1 MPAMFQPFELFVGL
15 RYTRAKRRNH
25 FISFI
30 SMISMLGIALGVM
43 ALITVISV
51 MNGFERE
58 LRGRILGMTSHASI
72 AGYQAPL
79 ADWQKVAEE
88 ASTVSPKIIGSA
100 PFIRGEG
107 MLRNRERLSGTML
120 RGILPAR
127 EATVSTVGEH
137 MQVGSLNDLEAGAY
151 RLIMGMEM
159 ARSLGL
165 SPGDKV
171 DLMIPQASVTPAGIL
186 PRFRRFTLAGIFE
199 VGMYEY
205 DRGLVLIHLDDAAT
219 LYRMGSDV
227 SGVRLQLT
235 DLFEAPRVT
244 RELMAGLD
252 ESYYVSDWTRQHA
265 NFFRAIRTEKTV
277 MFIILSLIVA
287 VAAFNIVSTLVMMVT
302 DKQSDIAIMR
312 TFGASPRSILGIFMV
327 QGALIGVIGTLI
339 GVAGGVLLA
348 VNVESIVP
356 LIEGLVGQDLL
367 SAEVYYINELK
378 AEVHLEDVLSIGFM
392 SLFLS
397 FVSTLYPA
405 WRAGRVQ
412 PVEAL
417 RYE

>member
-1 MPAMFQPFELFVGL
+1 
-15 RYTRAKRRNH
+15 
-25 FISFI
+25 
-30 SMISMLGIALGVM
+30 
-43 ALITVISV
+43 
-51 MNGFERE
+51 
-58 LRGRILGMTSHASI
+58 
-72 AGYQAPL
+72 
-79 ADWQKVAEE
+79 
-88 ASTVSPKIIGSA
+88 
-100 PFIRGEG
+100 
-107 MLRNRERLSGTML
+107 ML
-120 RGILPAR
+120 RGILPAH
-127 EATVSTVGEH
+127 EASVSTVGEH
-137 MQVGSLNDLEAGAY
+137 MQAGQLSDLEAGAY

-186 PRFRRFTLAGIFE
+186 PRFRRFTLSGIFE

-244 RELMAGLD
+244 RALMAGMD

-287 VAAFNIVSTLVMMVT
+287 VAAFNIVSTLVMVVT

-327 QGALIGVIGTLI
+327 QGALIGVIGTAL

-348 VNVESIVP
+348 VNVEAIVP

-378 AEVHLEDVLSIGFM
+378 AEVHLNDVISIGFM

-397 FVSTLYPA
+397 FISTLYPA

>member
-1 MPAMFQPFELFVGL
+1 MFQPFELFVGL

-30 SMISMLGIALGVM
+30 SMISMVGIALGVM

-58 LRGRILGMTSHASI
+58 LRERILGMTSHASI

-79 ADWQKVAEE
+79 QDWEDVA
-88 ASTVSPKIIGSA
+88 AKATAISPQIVGSA

-120 RGILPAR
+120 RGILPAH
-127 EATVSTVGEH
+127 EASVSTVGEH
-137 MQVGSLNDLEAGAY
+137 MQAGQLSDLEAGAY

-186 PRFRRFTLAGIFE
+186 PRFRRFTLSGIFE

-244 RELMAGLD
+244 RALMAGMD

-287 VAAFNIVSTLVMMVT
+287 VAAFNIVSTLVMVVT

-327 QGALIGVIGTLI
+327 QGALIGVIGTAL

-348 VNVESIVP
+348 VNVEAIVP

-378 AEVHLEDVLSIGFM
+378 AEVHLNDVISIGFM

-397 FVSTLYPA
+397 FISTLYPA